1 MFEQFSDGYYLG
13 RLFVEPYEGDLPAM
27 AREQH
32 EQVNEQVYASGHGVE
47 RTDAPLVMKL
57 DDCHFPVGG
66 ATDVPADTLALPEAL
81 LVETGVDDPPA
92 LREVFLAKANRA
104 AQLLE
109 WFTPYSVN
117 DERAL

>member
-1 MFEQFSDGYYLG
+1 MFEEFSGGYYLG
-13 RLFVEPYEGDLPAM
+13 RLYVEPYEGDLPAM
-27 AREQH
+27 HSDQH
-32 EQVNEQVYASGHGVE
+32 ERANEQVYATGEGVE

-57 DDCHFPVGG
+57 ADCHFPVGG
-66 ATDVPADTLALPEAL
+66 AGDVPADTLALPEPVIEEA
-81 LVETGVDDPPA
+81 GVDDPPA
-92 LREVFLAKANRA
+92 LREVFLAKADRA